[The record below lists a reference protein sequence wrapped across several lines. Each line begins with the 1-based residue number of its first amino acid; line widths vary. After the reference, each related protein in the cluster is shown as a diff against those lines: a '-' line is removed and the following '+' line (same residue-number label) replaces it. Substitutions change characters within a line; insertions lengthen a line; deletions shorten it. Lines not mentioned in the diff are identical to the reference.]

1 MDKSELTKEIIELQR
16 LVFRSSRQ
24 YKRDVWL
31 ELNLT
36 ISQLKSLFFIANQG
50 TTNFSRLAAALG
62 VTPPNVTGIVDRL
75 VDQGLVSR
83 RENPEDRRMLMLR
96 VTGKGETLIAE
107 LRERT
112 VSHMS
117 EALAHLSLEEL
128 NTIAQGLRL
137 LSKAVEAHEES
148 SRHDNVPV

>member
-24 YKRDVWL
+24 YGRDVWL

-96 VTGKGETLIAE
+96 VTKKGETLISE

-117 EALAHLSLEEL
+117 EALAHLSLGEL